1 MARHPG
7 PHPSDREP
15 PGSHPLQSAAPPGPR
30 ASGPHSV
37 QDAGREARGPFTG
50 LVEVGV
56 LGAPHGVKG
65 EMRLKSFTADPLGIQ
80 DYQPLTD
87 EPGQRRFVIRNAR
100 LIKDDMLVV
109 SLEGVADRNAAEAL
123 TNLTLFIPRD
133 QLPEPDEEEFYH
145 ADLMGLVAH
154 ASDGAV
160 IGSVTAVHD
169 FGAGDI
175 LEIAPSTGPSLLVP
189 FTKANVPE
197 IDLAA
202 QKITIILPD
211 EIEGEERPSA

>member
-1 MARHPG
+1 MARQPNEKT
-7 PHPSDREP
+7 PI
-15 PGSHPLQSAAPPGPR
+15 
-30 ASGPHSV
+30 
-37 QDAGREARGPFTG
+37 G

-87 EPGQRRFVIRNAR
+87 KTGQRRFVIRSAR

-109 SLEGVADRNAAEAL
+109 SLEGVTDRTAAETL
-123 TNLTLFIPRD
+123 TNLALFIPRD

-145 ADLMGLVAH
+145 ADLIGLVAK
-154 ASDGAV
+154 APDGAA
-160 IGSVTAVHD
+160 IGTVTAVHD

-175 LEIAPSTGPSLLVP
+175 LDIAPSTGPSLLVP
-189 FTKANVPE
+189 FTKANVPV

-202 QKITIILPD
+202 KTLTVILHD
-211 EIEGEERPSA
+211 EIEGEERPGA

>member
-1 MARHPG
+1 MAR
-7 PHPSDREP
+7 
-15 PGSHPLQSAAPPGPR
+15 QPGPR

-37 QDAGREARGPFTG
+37 DGDASREARGPSSG

-80 DYQPLTD
+80 DYAPLTD
-87 EPGQRRFVIRNAR
+87 KTGQRRFVIKTAR

-109 SLEGVADRNAAEAL
+109 ALEGVSDRNAAEAL
-123 TNLTLFIPRD
+123 TNVTLWVPRD

-145 ADLMGLVAH
+145 ADLIGLVAH
-154 ASDGAV
+154 APDDTV
-160 IGSVTAVHD
+160 IGTVTAVHD

-175 LEIAPSTGPSLLVP
+175 LDIAPAVDGPSILVP
-189 FTKANVPE
+189 FTKAIVPVV
-197 IDLAA
+197 DLAA
-202 QKITIILPD
+202 GRLTVILPD
-211 EIEGEERPSA
+211 EVEGEERSSA

>member
-1 MARHPG
+1 MARQPN
-7 PHPSDREP
+7 EK
-15 PGSHPLQSAAPPGPR
+15 SAN
-30 ASGPHSV
+30 
-37 QDAGREARGPFTG
+37 G

-87 EPGQRRFVIRNAR
+87 KTGQRRFVIRSAR
-100 LIKDDMLVV
+100 LVKDDMLVV
-109 SLEGVADRNAAEAL
+109 SLEGIADRTAAEAL
-123 TNLTLFIPRD
+123 TNLALFIPRD

-145 ADLMGLVAH
+145 ADLIGLVTKAP
-154 ASDGAV
+154 DGSV
-160 IGSVTAVHD
+160 IGTVTAVHD

-175 LEIAPSTGPSLLVP
+175 LDIAPSTGPSLLVP
-189 FTKANVPE
+189 FTKANVPV

-202 QKITIILPD
+202 KTLTVILPD
-211 EIEGEERPSA
+211 EIEGEERPGA

>member
-1 MARHPG
+1 MARQPNEKT
-7 PHPSDREP
+7 PI
-15 PGSHPLQSAAPPGPR
+15 
-30 ASGPHSV
+30 
-37 QDAGREARGPFTG
+37 G

-87 EPGQRRFVIRNAR
+87 KTGQRRFVIRSAR

-109 SLEGVADRNAAEAL
+109 SLEGIADRTAAEAL
-123 TNLTLFIPRD
+123 TNLALFIPRD

-145 ADLMGLVAH
+145 ADLIGLSAV
-154 ASDGAV
+154 SPDGTV
-160 IGSVTAVHD
+160 IGTVTAVHD

-175 LEIAPSTGPSLLVP
+175 LDIAPSLEGPSLLVP
-189 FTKANVPE
+189 FTKANVPVV
-197 IDLAA
+197 DLAA
-202 QKITIILPD
+202 QTLTVILPD
-211 EIEGEERPSA
+211 EIEGEERPGA